1 MQFLQSLLIGGP
13 SLMTLT
19 WKGRA
24 HVTASSATDGLLER
38 REVANPPSSERS
50 PADGAAIEPMAGK
63 CRGLGLASALL
74 CLSSLGWIGQAA
86 MLATGVGAI
95 SQGGGVG
102 EVAVPAAVV
111 AGIGV
116 LRAGLHAAGGRLAFL
131 AARRELSAQRTA
143 AAAALAVRSP
153 LDSGRPASGL
163 VASVLGEQA
172 ETIIPY
178 LARFRPTL
186 MRASLVPLVMLI
198 CILPISW
205 LAAVILA
212 LCAPLIPIFMALIGW
227 RAKAASEKQLAETG
241 GINAFLLDRL
251 RGLATIRA
259 LDAVDATAKR
269 LRADAD
275 SLRLR
280 TMAVLRIA
288 FLSSAV
294 LEFFAALGV
303 AATAVYVGFS
313 LLGSIE
319 IGTWDGR
326 LTLTQGLFILLLAPA
341 FFEPLRELSAVWHDR
356 ANGEAAL
363 SALGELA
370 SSRRTILGGADM
382 QSPMPAGEAIVEIEA
397 LVFRH
402 EPGRDAAVDHLDLSI
417 AAGEHLALWGAS
429 GSGKTTLLSLIAGLA
444 RHEAGVIR
452 IGGIPLRD
460 DTADGLRRRM
470 AWIGQSPHIFAGS
483 VMRNIALGRGDIDAP
498 AVTAALEDTALDKV
512 FTRERVAAVGEGGLG
527 LSGGEA
533 LRLALA
539 RMMVDERADIILADE
554 PTAHLDAQ
562 TAAAV
567 TDALLALARDRVLIV
582 ATHDPVL
589 AARMS
594 RVVRL
599 DDRARRVAA

>member
-1 MQFLQSLLIGGP
+1 M
-13 SLMTLT
+13 
-19 WKGRA
+19 
-24 HVTASSATDGLLER
+24 LER
-38 REVANPPSSERS
+38 RKAANPASAGS
-50 PADGAAIEPMAGK
+50 PAAAGAVADRTFEK
-63 CRGLGLASALL
+63 CPGLGLASALQ

-86 MLATGVGAI
+86 MLAIGVGAI
-95 SQGGGVG
+95 SQGGGVAD
-102 EVAVPAAVV
+102 VAVPAAFV

-116 LRAGLHAAGGRLAFL
+116 LRAGLDAAGGRLAFR
-131 AARRELSAQRTA
+131 AARRELSLRRA
-143 AAAALAVRSP
+143 AATKALALRSP

-163 VASVLGEQA
+163 AASVVGEQA
-172 ETIIPY
+172 EAVVPY
-178 LARFRPTL
+178 LARFRPVR
-186 MRASLVPLVMLI
+186 MRATLVPLVILA

-205 LAAVILA
+205 LAVVILA

-241 GINAFLLDRL
+241 GLNAFLLDRL
-251 RGLATIRA
+251 RGLAAIRA
-259 LDAVDATAKR
+259 LDAVDITARR

-275 SLRLR
+275 SLRVR

-313 LLGSIE
+313 LLGSIG
-319 IGTWDGR
+319 IGTWEGR

-363 SALGELA
+363 SALRELA
-370 SSRRTILGGADM
+370 SPQLTILGGFDARPVITTGTP
-382 QSPMPAGEAIVEIEA
+382 SIEIEG

-402 EPGRDAAVDHLDLSI
+402 GPERHAAIDHFDLSV
-417 AAGEHLALWGAS
+417 APGEHVALWGAS

-444 RHEAGVIR
+444 RQDAGVIR

-470 AWIGQSPHIFAGS
+470 AWIGQSPHVFAGS
-483 VMRNIALGRGDIDAP
+483 VKRNVALGRANIDAA
-498 AVTAALEDTALDKV
+498 AVTEALEGVALDRV
-512 FTRERVAAVGEGGLG
+512 FTPERVSAVGEGGLG

-539 RMMVDERADIILADE
+539 RMMVDEGADIILADE
-554 PTAHLDAQ
+554 PTAHLDAE

-567 TDALLALARDRVLIV
+567 TNALLALAKGRVLIV
-582 ATHDPVL
+582 ATHDPEL
-589 AARMS
+589 AARMH

-599 DDRARRVAA
+599 DEQARKVAA

>member
-1 MQFLQSLLIGGP
+1 M
-13 SLMTLT
+13 
-19 WKGRA
+19 
-24 HVTASSATDGLLER
+24 TASSATDGTLER
-38 REVANPPSSERS
+38 RNAANSASSVSS
-50 PADGAAIEPMAGK
+50 PARRTAIGPAAGK
-63 CRGLGLASALL
+63 CPGLGLASVLL
-74 CLSSLGWIGQAA
+74 CLSSLGWIVQAA
-86 MLATGVGAI
+86 MLAMGVGAI
-95 SQGGGVG
+95 SRGGGVSD
-102 EVAVPAAVV
+102 VAAPAAVV
-111 AGIGV
+111 ATIGV
-116 LRAGLHAAGGRLAFL
+116 LRAGLDAAGGRLAFR
-131 AARRELSAQRTA
+131 AARKELSTRRAA
-143 AAAALAVRSP
+143 AAAALALRSP

-163 VASVLGEQA
+163 AASVLGEQA
-172 ETIIPY
+172 EAVVPY
-178 LARFRPTL
+178 LARFRPAR
-186 MRASLVPLVMLI
+186 MKASAVPLVMLV

-205 LAAVILA
+205 LAGLILV
-212 LCAPLIPIFMALIGW
+212 LCAPLIPVFMALIGW
-227 RAKAASEKQLAETG
+227 RAKAASEEQLAETG

-259 LDAVDATAKR
+259 LDAVDATAQR

-280 TMAVLRIA
+280 TMSVLKIA

-313 LLGSIE
+313 LLGSVE
-319 IGTWDGR
+319 IGTWEGN

-363 SALGELA
+363 SALAELA
-370 SSRRTILGGADM
+370 SSRQTILGGGDPQPPTAAG
-382 QSPMPAGEAIVEIEA
+382 PASVEISG

-402 EPGRDAAVDHLDLSI
+402 GPEREAAIDHFDLSI
-417 AAGEHLALWGAS
+417 GPGEHVALWGAS
-429 GSGKTTLLSLIAGLA
+429 GSGKTTLLSLMAGLA
-444 RHEAGVIR
+444 RHDTGVIR

-460 DTADGLRRRM
+460 DTIDGLRRRM
-470 AWIGQSPHIFAGS
+470 AWIGQSPHVFAAS
-483 VMRNIALGRGDIDAP
+483 VTRNIALGRVGIDGE
-498 AVTAALEDTALDKV
+498 AVAAALAGVGLDRV
-512 FTRERVAAVGEGGLG
+512 FTPERVSAVGEGGLG

-567 TDALLALARDRVLIV
+567 TDALLALAEGRVLIV

-589 AARMS
+589 AARMQ
-594 RVVRL
+594 RIVRL
-599 DDRARRVAA
+599 DERAPGVAA

>member
-1 MQFLQSLLIGGP
+1 M
-13 SLMTLT
+13 
-19 WKGRA
+19 
-24 HVTASSATDGLLER
+24 TASSATDGMLER
-38 REVANPPSSERS
+38 RKVANPPSSES
-50 PADGAAIEPMAGK
+50 LPVEKAAGEGTAGQ

-86 MLATGVGAI
+86 MLAIGVGAI
-95 SQGGGVG
+95 SKGGGVA

-116 LRAGLHAAGGRLAFL
+116 LRAGLDAAGSRLAFL
-131 AARRELSAQRTA
+131 AARRELSIRRAA
-143 AAAALAVRSP
+143 AAAALAARSP
-153 LDSGRPASGL
+153 LDSDKPASGL
-163 VASVLGEQA
+163 AASVLGEQA
-172 ETIIPY
+172 EAVVPY
-178 LARFRPTL
+178 LSRFRPIR
-186 MRASLVPLVMLI
+186 MRASVVPLVMLI

-205 LAAVILA
+205 LAALILV

-259 LDAVDATAKR
+259 LDAVDLTARR

-319 IGTWDGR
+319 VGTWNGR

-356 ANGEAAL
+356 ASGEAAL
-363 SALGELA
+363 SALKELA
-370 SSRRTILGGADM
+370 SSRQTILGGTDM
-382 QSPMPAGEAIVEIEA
+382 PSPMPAGEAGVEIEA

-402 EPGRDAAVDHLDLSI
+402 TPERDAAIDHFDLSI
-417 AAGEHLALWGAS
+417 TAGEHVALWGAS

-444 RHEAGVIR
+444 RYEAGVIR
-452 IGGIPLRD
+452 IGGVPLRD
-460 DTADGLRRRM
+460 DTADALRRRM

-483 VMRNIALGRGDIDAP
+483 VIRNIALRRDGIDAP
-498 AVTAALEDTALDKV
+498 AVASALEGVALDKV
-512 FTRERVAAVGEGGLG
+512 FTPERVAAVGEGGLG

-567 TDALLALARDRVLIV
+567 TDALLALAKGRILIV
-582 ATHDPVL
+582 ATHDPVF
-589 AARMS
+589 AARMN
-594 RVVRL
+594 RIVRL
-599 DDRARRVAA
+599 DEQARRVAA

>member
-1 MQFLQSLLIGGP
+1 M
-13 SLMTLT
+13 
-19 WKGRA
+19 
-24 HVTASSATDGLLER
+24 LER
-38 REVANPPSSERS
+38 HTVANPPSSERA
-50 PADGAAIEPMAGK
+50 PVGNAAIERPAGK
-63 CRGLGLASALL
+63 CRGLGLASILL
-74 CLSSLGWIGQAA
+74 CLSSLSWIGQAA
-86 MLATGVGAI
+86 MLAIGVGAI
-95 SQGGGVG
+95 SQGGGVDD
-102 EVAVPAAVV
+102 VAIPAGIV

-116 LRAGLHAAGGRLAFL
+116 LRACLDAAGGRLAFR
-131 AARRELSAQRTA
+131 AARQELSTQRAA

-153 LDSGRPASGL
+153 LDSSRPASGL
-163 VASVLGEQA
+163 AASALGEQA
-172 ETIIPY
+172 EAVVPY
-178 LARFRPTL
+178 LSRFRPTR
-186 MRASLVPLVMLI
+186 MRASLVPLVMLV

-205 LAAVILA
+205 LAALILA
-212 LCAPLIPIFMALIGW
+212 LCAPLVPIFMALIGW
-227 RAKAASEKQLAETG
+227 RAKAASEQQLAETG

-251 RGLATIRA
+251 RGLATIRG
-259 LDAVDATAKR
+259 LDAVDVTARR

-280 TMAVLRIA
+280 TMAVLKIA

-319 IGTWDGR
+319 IGTWVGR

-363 SALGELA
+363 SALKELA
-370 SSRRTILGGADM
+370 SSRQIILGGIDA
-382 QSPMPAGEAIVEIEA
+382 SSSVPGCEASVEIEA

-402 EPGRDAAVDHLDLSI
+402 APEREAVIDHFDLSI
-417 AAGEHLALWGAS
+417 AAGEHVALWGTS
-429 GSGKTTLLSLIAGLA
+429 GSGKTTLLSLISGLA
-444 RHEAGVIR
+444 RHDAGVIR

-460 DTADGLRRRM
+460 ETAGALRRRM

-483 VMRNIALGRGDIDAP
+483 VMRNIALGRGGIDAP
-498 AVTAALEDTALDKV
+498 AVAAALESVALDRV
-512 FTRERVAAVGEGGLG
+512 FAPERVAAVGEGGLG

-539 RMMVDERADIILADE
+539 RMMVDEQADIILADE

-567 TDALLALARDRVLIV
+567 TDALLALAKGRVLIV

-589 AARMS
+589 AARMN
-594 RVVRL
+594 RIVRL
-599 DDRARRVAA
+599 GERMRRVAA

>member
-1 MQFLQSLLIGGP
+1 M
-13 SLMTLT
+13 
-19 WKGRA
+19 
-24 HVTASSATDGLLER
+24 TASSATDGMLER
-38 REVANPPSSERS
+38 RKLANS
-50 PADGAAIEPMAGK
+50 PASESLTIGKAAKEPMAAK
-63 CRGLGLASALL
+63 CRGLRLASALL

-86 MLATGVGAI
+86 MLAVGVGAI
-95 SQGGGVG
+95 SEGGGVG

-116 LRAGLHAAGGRLAFL
+116 LRACLDSAGGRLAFV
-131 AARRELSAQRTA
+131 AARRELSTQRAA
-143 AAAALAVRSP
+143 AAAALAARSP
-153 LDSGRPASGL
+153 LDGARPASGL
-163 VASVLGEQA
+163 AASVLGEQA
-172 ETIIPY
+172 EAVVPY
-178 LARFRPTL
+178 LARFRPTR

-205 LAAVILA
+205 LAALILA

-259 LDAVDATAKR
+259 LDAVDLTARR
-269 LRADAD
+269 LRADAA

-319 IGTWDGR
+319 VGTWDGR

-356 ANGEAAL
+356 ASGEAAL
-363 SALGELA
+363 SALKELA
-370 SSRRTILGGADM
+370 SSRQTILGGTDM
-382 QSPMPAGEAIVEIEA
+382 PSPMPAGEAGVEIEA
-397 LVFRH
+397 LAFRH
-402 EPGRDAAVDHLDLSI
+402 TPERDAAIDHFDLSI
-417 AAGEHLALWGAS
+417 TAGEHVALWGAS

-444 RHEAGVIR
+444 RYEAGVIR
-452 IGGIPLRD
+452 IGGVPLRD
-460 DTADGLRRRM
+460 DTADALRRRM

-483 VMRNIALGRGDIDAP
+483 VMRNIALRRDGIDAP
-498 AVTAALEDTALDKV
+498 AVASALEGVALDKV
-512 FTRERVAAVGEGGLG
+512 FTPERVAAVGEGGLG

-533 LRLALA
+533 LRLMLA

-567 TDALLALARDRVLIV
+567 TDTLLALAKGRILIV

-589 AARMS
+589 AARMD
-594 RVVRL
+594 RIVRL
-599 DDRARRVAA
+599 DRPARRAAA

>member
-1 MQFLQSLLIGGP
+1 M
-13 SLMTLT
+13 
-19 WKGRA
+19 
-24 HVTASSATDGLLER
+24 TASSATDGILER
-38 REVANPPSSERS
+38 GKAANPASMGS
-50 PADGAAIEPMAGK
+50 PAAAGGVAGRTTEN
-63 CRGLGLASALL
+63 CRGLGLASALQ

-86 MLATGVGAI
+86 MLAVGVGAI
-95 SQGGGVG
+95 GQGGGAAD
-102 EVAVPAAVV
+102 VAAPAAVV
-111 AGIGV
+111 VGIGV
-116 LRAGLHAAGGRLAFL
+116 LRAGLDAAGGRLAFG
-131 AARRELSAQRTA
+131 AARRELSLRRA
-143 AAAALAVRSP
+143 AATKALALRSP

-163 VASVLGEQA
+163 AASILGEQA
-172 ETIIPY
+172 EAIVPY
-178 LARFRPTL
+178 LARFRPV
-186 MRASLVPLVMLI
+186 RVKASVVPLVMLA

-205 LAAVILA
+205 LAALILT

-259 LDAVDATAKR
+259 LDAVDVTAQR
-269 LRADAD
+269 LRADAE
-275 SLRLR
+275 SLRVR

-313 LLGSIE
+313 LLGSIG

-356 ANGEAAL
+356 AGGEAAL
-363 SALGELA
+363 SALKELT
-370 SSRRTILGGADM
+370 SPQQTIVGGSDRQTSAFISNM
-382 QSPMPAGEAIVEIEA
+382 SVEIEG

-402 EPGRDAAVDHLDLSI
+402 GLERDVAIDHFDLKV
-417 AAGEHLALWGAS
+417 APGEHVALWGAS

-444 RHEAGVIR
+444 RQDAGVIR

-460 DTADGLRRRM
+460 ETADALRRRM
-470 AWIGQSPHIFAGS
+470 AWIGQQPHVFAGS
-483 VMRNIALGRGDIDAP
+483 VKRNIALGRSGIDA
-498 AVTAALEDTALDKV
+498 AAIAEALEGVALDRV
-512 FTRERVAAVGEGGLG
+512 FTPERVSAVGEGGLG

-539 RMMVDERADIILADE
+539 RMMVDDGADIILADE

-567 TDALLALARDRVLIV
+567 TDALLALAEGRVLIV

-589 AARMS
+589 VARMH

-599 DDRARRVAA
+599 GERGGKVAA